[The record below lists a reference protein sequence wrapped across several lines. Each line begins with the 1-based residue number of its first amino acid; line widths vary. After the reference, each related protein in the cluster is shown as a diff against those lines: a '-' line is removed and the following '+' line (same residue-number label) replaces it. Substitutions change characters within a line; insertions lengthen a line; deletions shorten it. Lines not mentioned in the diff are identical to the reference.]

1 MGDGLIAERKLPN
14 PSTFESG
21 IVGNLGNNRDYRGG
35 GGHKIYK
42 ARHFLLCLLSIDSN
56 ET

>member
-21 IVGNLGNNRDYRGG
+21 IVGNLGTIGAIG
-35 GGHKIYK
+35 KV
-42 ARHFLLCLLSIDSN
+42 AA
-56 ET
+56 

>member
-1 MGDGLIAERKLPN
+1 METGCEMA
-14 PSTFESG
+14 FESG